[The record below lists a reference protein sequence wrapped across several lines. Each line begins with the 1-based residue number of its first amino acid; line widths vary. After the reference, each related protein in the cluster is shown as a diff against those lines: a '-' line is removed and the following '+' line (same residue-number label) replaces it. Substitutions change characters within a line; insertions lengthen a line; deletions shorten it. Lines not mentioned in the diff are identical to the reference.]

1 MFIINK
7 NKLKIEYLMIY
18 NFLFPTKP
26 ITTKTSLLLTSS
38 PDYLRSIINES
49 RNTKME

>member
-26 ITTKTSLLLTSS
+26 NTTKNLFVATSS
-38 PDYLRSIINES
+38 PDNLRSIIDES

>member
-26 ITTKTSLLLTSS
+26 NTTKTSLLL
-38 PDYLRSIINES
+38 LAVRIIFGVLLMNHGI
-49 RNTKME
+49 

>member
-26 ITTKTSLLLTSS
+26 NKNLFVATSS
-38 PDYLRSIINES
+38 PDNLRSIIDES

>member
-1 MFIINK
+1 
-7 NKLKIEYLMIY
+7 MIY

-26 ITTKTSLLLTSS
+26 NTTKTSLLLLAVQ
-38 PDYLRSIINES
+38 DNLRSIIDES

>member
-26 ITTKTSLLLTSS
+26 NTTKTSLLL
-38 PDYLRSIINES
+38 LAVRIIFEYY
-49 RNTKME
+49 